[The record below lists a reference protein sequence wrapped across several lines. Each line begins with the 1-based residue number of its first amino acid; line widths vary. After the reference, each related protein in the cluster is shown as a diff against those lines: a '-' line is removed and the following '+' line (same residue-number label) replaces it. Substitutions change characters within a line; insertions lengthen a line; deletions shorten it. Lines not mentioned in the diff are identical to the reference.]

1 MIMLWQPLRH
11 LLQDGGL
18 SNYFS
23 FDNDITPLFEI

>member
-1 MIMLWQPLRH
+1 MLWQPLRH

-23 FDNDITPLFEI
+23 FDITPPFEI